1 MALLAPTAQSP
12 QAAKGAT
19 GSSSPIV
26 DKGIAMFR
34 LLGNLVSRPP
44 AAIALIAVWIVIL
57 VAVGHFAPDWE
68 KVTVD
73 GEVEFLPADSPSVKA
88 DAAFADAFPLQYSS
102 SNIAIVLS
110 RTDHELTDAD
120 RDFVRDKLKKG
131 LQKIAAD
138 TANEK
143 GEGPVVSIHTV
154 EERGAGALLA
164 SEDKKA
170 MLVVVELKT
179 AFQSAENPE
188 VIEKV
193 EKLLAKIKADVPAG
207 LKISLGG
214 SATAGRDLDFAEEET
229 ARNIELWTIG
239 IVIVLLL
246 LIYRA
251 PLVALIPLLTVF
263 VSVSIAVPILAWLAE
278 LRILAPSRDLRIF
291 IVVLAYG
298 AGVDYCLFLIAR
310 FREELDSG
318 VDSAEAIRRSLA
330 GVGGPIAASALTV
343 ICGIGMMAFAQFKKI
358 HEAGLGIPLAL
369 LVPLLGTLTF
379 AAPLLRLAGPA
390 AFWPRHLAR
399 SGEHRSSWWEWVG
412 QRIVQHPWAVWGG
425 TLAVMLPFAILGV
438 VMYGDTNYNPLSDLP
453 AGAPTRQAD
462 AEVAKHFPAGSVGPV
477 TILLKNDNV
486 DFSTDKG
493 AAVVAAF
500 TKNLH
505 DKKSE
510 LTLAD
515 VRSIAQPLGTTAP
528 AREYLKRFKATEEDA
543 DSLIR
548 DDAQNFYV
556 SQTEKSANHV
566 TRIDVVFAA
575 DPLTRGAIDMLDQLE
590 KAVPEALPPELS
602 GSSLA
607 YVGPTTSLRDL
618 SVVKQR
624 DQHLIQML
632 VPAVVFVLLLILLRR
647 TVVSVYLV
655 LSVIFSYLC
664 TFGVTWLVF
673 RMLGGD
679 EFLGLDW
686 KVPIFLFTI
695 LVAVGEDYNIFLVT
709 RVHEEEEGHGPL
721 GAIPVALAR
730 TGRVI
735 SSCGILMAG
744 TFASLLSGS
753 VRAMIELGFA
763 LSFGVL
769 LETLVVR
776 PILVP
781 AFLVIMQK
789 MFPRPERPEAKPIVI
804 GATTEAALRSIP
816 AQPADRDVAVGQ
828 DR

>member
-1 MALLAPTAQSP
+1 MY
-12 QAAKGAT
+12 
-19 GSSSPIV
+19 
-26 DKGIAMFR
+26 R
-34 LLGNLVSRPP
+34 LLGNVTARIPAALAMIAFWAVALVS
-44 AAIALIAVWIVIL
+44 
-57 VAVGHFAPDWE
+57 VGHFAPDWE

-73 GEVEFLPADSPSVKA
+73 GELEFLPASSPSVKA
-88 DAAFADAFPLQYSS
+88 DAAFKDAFPLQYSS

-110 RTDHELTDAD
+110 RSDHDLNDAD

-138 TANEK
+138 TATDK
-143 GEGPVVSIHTV
+143 DPGPIVSIHTV

-179 AFQSAENPE
+179 AFQGAENPN
-188 VIEKV
+188 VIARV
-193 EKLLAKIKADVPAG
+193 EKLLAELAPERPQG
-207 LKISLGG
+207 LAVALGG

-229 ARNIELWTIG
+229 AHNIEFWTIG
-239 IVIVLLL
+239 IVVALLL
-246 LIYRA
+246 IIYRA

-263 VSVSIAVPILAWLAE
+263 VSVSIAVPAIAWLAQVK
-278 LRILAPSRDLRIF
+278 LLAPSRDLRIF

-318 VDSAEAIRRSLA
+318 ADSAEAIRRTLA

-343 ICGIGMMAFAQFKKI
+343 VCGIGMMAFAHFRKI

-369 LVPLLGTLTF
+369 LVPFLGTLTF
-379 AAPLLRLAGPA
+379 AAPLLRLIGPA
-390 AFWPRHLAR
+390 AFWPRHLAAA
-399 SGEHRSSWWEWVG
+399 GEHRSSLWEWVG
-412 QRIVQHPWAVWGG
+412 ERIVRRPLAIWLG
-425 TLAVMLPFAILGV
+425 TALLMMPFAVLGIV
-438 VMYGDTNYNPLSDLP
+438 KYGDTNYNPLSDLP
-453 AGAPTRQAD
+453 TGAPTRLAD
-462 AEVAKHFPAGSVGPV
+462 AELAKHFPAGSTGPV
-477 TILLKNDNV
+477 TILLQNDNV

-493 AAVVAAF
+493 AAVIAAL

-505 DKKSE
+505 GGNGD
-510 LTLAD
+510 LAPAD

-528 AREYLKRFKATEEDA
+528 AREYLKRFKSTEDDA
-543 DSLIR
+543 DSIIR

-566 TRIDVVFAA
+566 TRIDVVLSA
-575 DPLTRGAIDMLDQLE
+575 DPLTRGAIDKLDQLE
-590 KAVPEALPPELS
+590 KRVAESLPPELA
-602 GSSLA
+602 GSKIA
-607 YVGPTTSLRDL
+607 FVGPTASIRDL
-618 SVVKQR
+618 SIVKQR
-624 DQHLIQML
+624 DQHLIQIL
-632 VPAVVFVLLLILLRR
+632 VPCVVLVLLLVLLRR
-647 TVVSVYLV
+647 VVLSVYLV
-655 LSVIFSYLC
+655 LSVVFSYLC

-673 RMLGGD
+673 RILAGD
-679 EFLGLDW
+679 DFLGLDW

-709 RVHEEEEGHGPL
+709 RVQEEEPNHGPL
-721 GAIPVALAR
+721 GAIPIALAR

-753 VRAMIELGFA
+753 VRAMVELGFA

-781 AFLVIMQK
+781 AFLVLMQN
-789 MFPRPERPEAKPIVI
+789 MFPTKAAKQIAI
-804 GATTEAALRSIP
+804 GATAEAALRSMPTSEVP
-816 AQPADRDVAVGQ
+816 AGRE
-828 DR
+828 R